1 MVKGEVSMVAT
12 ARMHMTEG
20 MVGQLSFVSVNPFW
34 KNMTTFFFFKLNY
47 DLIVKLQKEM
57 SKNAMCG
64 NRTYLESTPLGDSK
78 TLL

>member
-12 ARMHMTEG
+12 ARMHVTEG
-20 MVGQLSFVSVNPFW
+20 MVGQLSFVSVNPFQ
-34 KNMTTFFFFKLNY
+34 KNMTTFFFKLNY

-57 SKNAMCG
+57 NKNAMCR
-64 NRTYLESTPLGDSK
+64 NRTYLESTPLGDSQ